1 MRDINRIDAFCA
13 KLAEIWKKVPDLRFF
28 QLMANVTEKNDLF
41 YTEDDQALT
50 LIAAY
55 VDKMSLESDERDA
68 VIKKILNDI
77 EKMNI
82 DIQKIIENQKEGK

>member
-50 LIAAY
+50 MIAAY
-55 VDKMSLESDERDA
+55 VDKMSERDT
-68 VIKKILNDI
+68 VIEKILNDI

>member
-41 YTEDDQALT
+41 YTEDDKALT
-50 LIAAY
+50 MIAAY
-55 VDKMSLESDERDA
+55 VDKMSERDT
-68 VIKKILNDI
+68 VIEKILNDI

>member
-28 QLMANVTEKNDLF
+28 QLMAIVTEKNDLF

-50 LIAAY
+50 MIAAL
-55 VDKMSLESDERDA
+55 VDKISLKHDEKDT
-68 VIKKILNDI
+68 VI
-77 EKMNI
+77 EKMQDDIKKMKI

>member
-28 QLMANVTEKNDLF
+28 QLMANVTEKSDLF

-50 LIAAY
+50 MIAAY
-55 VDKMSLESDERDA
+55 VDKMSERDT
-68 VIKKILNDI
+68 IIEKMLNDI
-77 EKMNI
+77 EKLNI

>member
-50 LIAAY
+50 MIAAY
-55 VDKMSLESDERDA
+55 VDKMSERDT
-68 VIKKILNDI
+68 VIEKILDDI

>member
-50 LIAAY
+50 MIAAY
-55 VDKMSLESDERDA
+55 VDKMSERDT
-68 VIKKILNDI
+68 IIEKILDDI

-82 DIQKIIENQKEGK
+82 DIQKIIENQKEGR